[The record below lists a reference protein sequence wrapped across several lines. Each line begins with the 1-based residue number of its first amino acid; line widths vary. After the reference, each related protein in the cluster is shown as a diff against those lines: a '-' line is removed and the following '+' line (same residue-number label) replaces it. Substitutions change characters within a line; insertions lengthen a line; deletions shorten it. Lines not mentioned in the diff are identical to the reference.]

1 MATTETKSS
10 AQTTVARRTPCELW
24 FDTSAKSSE
33 PRYYALPID
42 EDLPAYILVA
52 DTEEQARAEC
62 EFLGI
67 ELVA

>member
-1 MATTETKSS
+1 MTTTETKPS

-24 FDTSAKSSE
+24 FDTFAKSSE

-42 EDLPAYILVA
+42 EGLPAYILVA